1 MPHRTY
7 KKKLISIY
15 ARQNICQS
23 KRMTGCQICICVLI
37 YPSTIYIYVPEMRK
51 MWGKVFRYRFSLAN
65 RLLKSICECVRKIA
79 NPDLILDR
87 NECKALFVCYVLCT
101 KKCGR
106 TVPRTEY
113 ILQKCTLEYKVK
125 QVIALSTNIRNI

>member
-1 MPHRTY
+1 MLDKIFANQKGWQDVRYVYVYLYIHPPY
-7 KKKLISIY
+7 IS
-15 ARQNICQS
+15 
-23 KRMTGCQICICVLI
+23 T
-37 YPSTIYIYVPEMRK
+37 YVPEMRK
-51 MWGKVFRYRFSLAN
+51 MWGKVFRYRFSLVN

-87 NECKALFVCYVLCT
+87 NERKALFVCYVLCT